1 MTRRLHLVLLLAL
14 AGCPQ
19 PLVPDAGVSAPITTI
34 SGKNG
39 AAGAFADGPADVAR
53 YNLPEG
59 LALDPTGQFLFIAD
73 SVNHVIRQLALDGGA
88 VTTLAGL
95 PTESGFGDSD
105 ADGGARLWLPRS
117 LVLAPDGRSLFF
129 TDTNNSVIRRLD
141 LATRRVT
148 TEYGSVRSPGADD
161 GFGLSAR
168 FGRKGFLN
176 AQPWGGG
183 LVIDAQSPGPL
194 MYVADSANQTIRRI
208 NLTTH
213 EVTTIAGVV
222 GVEGALDGPARM
234 ATFNKPSGLAL
245 QGGALYVTE
254 ANNLTVRKLDLA
266 TLVVST
272 VAGKAPANPNHYCEN
287 ISEVIPPECE
297 SNDAPRGVDARFRFP
312 FGVAPDDRGDFF
324 VVDSHNNLIRH
335 FDVETTAVT
344 SVAGVQETVLDDLE
358 RPSADTGPGQP
369 GTFSHPTHALFVPPR
384 TLYVSDRS
392 ANCIRRVEL
401 VR

>member
-1 MTRRLHLVLLLAL
+1 VGSAAPAS
-14 AGCPQ
+14 AG
-19 PLVPDAGVSAPITTI
+19 G
-34 SGKNG
+34 
-39 AAGAFADGPADVAR
+39 GPR
-53 YNLPEG
+53 C
-59 LALDPTGQFLFIAD
+59 
-73 SVNHVIRQLALDGGA
+73 
-88 VTTLAGL
+88 
-95 PTESGFGDSD
+95 
-105 ADGGARLWLPRS
+105 LPRS
-117 LVLAPDGRSLFF
+117 LVLAPEGRTLSY
-129 TDTNNSVIRRLD
+129 TDTTHSVIRRLD
-141 LATRRVT
+141 LVTRRAT

-183 LVIDAQSPGPL
+183 LVIDAQAPGPL
-194 MYVADSANQTIRRI
+194 MYVADSANQTIRRV

-254 ANNLTVRKLDLA
+254 ANNLTVRKLDL
-266 TLVVST
+266 TSLTVTT
-272 VAGKAPANPNHYCEN
+272 VAGKAPANTNHYCEN
-287 ISEVIPPECE
+287 IAEVIPPECE
-297 SNDAPRGVDARFRFP
+297 ATDAPRGVDARFRFP
-312 FGVAPDDRGDFF
+312 FGVASDDQGDFF

-344 SVAGVQETVLDDLE
+344 TAAGVQETVLDDLE
-358 RPSADTGPGQP
+358 RPSVDSTATRP
-369 GTFSHPTHALFVPPR
+369 GTFSHPTHALFVPPA